1 MTIPSKIIKY
11 PSVAKGGDER
21 MFIDFLEKAKVKY
34 ELIKH
39 RQVFTAQDKAATLKV
54 KPNIIGKTLVLKIDK
69 RISVVLIPANKNLDK
84 NKFSAFVKHYG
95 GSAVASREGG
105 KKVAKALPTAC
116 LPDRQGRQVKN
127 LDFVSERIM
136 KNQLKG
142 VKVGAIPP
150 FGNLWDFSTFVD
162 KSLTLQPKI
171 IVNSGDHNWSIKIS
185 PAVFKK
191 LIPDLIIGNFS
202 KFRK

>member
-34 ELIKH
+34 ELIEH

-105 KKVAKALPTAC
+105 KKVAKALPT
-116 LPDRQGRQVKN
+116 GRQVKN

-136 KNQLKG
+136 KNQLKR

-150 FGNLWDFSTFVD
+150 FGNLWYFSTFVD

-171 IVNSGDHNWSIKIS
+171 IVNGGDHNFSIKIS

>member
-34 ELIKH
+34 ELIEH

-54 KPNIIGKTLVLKIDK
+54 KPNIIGKTLVLKIGK

-84 NKFSAFVKHYG
+84 NKF
-95 GSAVASREGG
+95 
-105 KKVAKALPTAC
+105 KKVAKALPT
-116 LPDRQGRQVKN
+116 GRQVKN
-127 LDFVSERIM
+127 LDFISERIM

>member
-1 MTIPSKIIKY
+1 
-11 PSVAKGGDER
+11 
-21 MFIDFLEKAKVKY
+21 
-34 ELIKH
+34 
-39 RQVFTAQDKAATLKV
+39 
-54 KPNIIGKTLVLKIDK
+54 
-69 RISVVLIPANKNLDK
+69 
-84 NKFSAFVKHYG
+84 
-95 GSAVASREGG
+95 
-105 KKVAKALPTAC
+105 
-116 LPDRQGRQVKN
+116 
-127 LDFVSERIM
+127 M

-171 IVNSGDHNWSIKIS
+171 IVNGGDHNFSIKIS

>member
-1 MTIPSKIIKY
+1 MIPRKIIKY

-34 ELIKH
+34 ELIEH

-54 KPNIIGKTLVLKIDK
+54 KPNIIGKTLVLKIGK

-84 NKFSAFVKHYG
+84 NKF
-95 GSAVASREGG
+95 
-105 KKVAKALPTAC
+105 KKVAKALPTS
-116 LPDRQGRQVKN
+116 RQVKN
-127 LDFVSERIM
+127 LDFISERIM

-171 IVNSGDHNWSIKIS
+171 IVNGGDHNFSIKIS